1 MLVGLVLPMSAL
13 TSAGGAGLGDPEGW
27 CPGPHRH
34 LWLMAELL
42 LLTHQWC
49 LPGQEDTPCGKLG
62 GHRIAVPICWVG
74 VNGQVSERTLV
85 AQVTQLLA
93 A

>member
-1 MLVGLVLPMSAL
+1 MVGDAATHTTRDGTAQAPALGISRSLGVLVGLVLPMSAL

-42 LLTHQWC
+42 LLTHQ
-49 LPGQEDTPCGKLG
+49 
-62 GHRIAVPICWVG
+62 
-74 VNGQVSERTLV
+74 
-85 AQVTQLLA
+85 
-93 A
+93 